1 MISHRICWAST
12 CATVSISLGLALESF
27 GQKLP
32 KLQQAHFITS
42 HFFTKCLYK
51 IDIHIISYYISIIFY
66 TFRGNQFHPITSNSI
81 QFPVGLRCAWGA
93 TAAHSDTRRCWPA
106 ASLLGLTM
114 PILVAHN
121 LTEDRFDKEHVAYV
135 CVCNYMC
142 VIVCDCRWLYMY
154 MHVCMII
161 CVRLCKYVW
170 SRCFKSDLESKQNS
184 TKYPRMLGTLTDHQ
198 GPFCQLQRS
207 PFLNCNT

>member
-32 KLQQAHFITS
+32 RLQQSHFITS
-42 HFFTKCLYK
+42 HFF
-51 IDIHIISYYISIIFY
+51 
-66 TFRGNQFHPITSNSI
+66 PSNSI

-142 VIVCDCRWLYMY
+142 VIVRDCRWLYMY
-154 MHVCMII
+154 MHVCVII
-161 CVRLCKYVW
+161 CMYDHDASSLTLKANKIVQNIRECLAPRLTTKDLFASSSAACSLTATRSSAGQTCQGE
-170 SRCFKSDLESKQNS
+170 SRWVDVC
-184 TKYPRMLGTLTDHQ
+184 RRHV
-198 GPFCQLQRS
+198 
-207 PFLNCNT
+207 

>member
-32 KLQQAHFITS
+32 RLQQSHFITS
-42 HFFTKCLYK
+42 HFF
-51 IDIHIISYYISIIFY
+51 
-66 TFRGNQFHPITSNSI
+66 PSNSI

-142 VIVCDCRWLYMY
+142 VIVRDCRWLYMY
-154 MHVCMII
+154 MHVCVII
-161 CVRLCKYVW
+161 CVKLCKYVW
-170 SRCFKSDLESKQNS
+170 SRCFKSDLEGKQNS
-184 TKYPRMLGTLTDHQ
+184 TKYPRMLGTPTDHQ